1 MYKFIKKM
9 FIPGRHN
16 NWRPHAFRHRA
27 LSIYSVGLIL
37 SQFSFGVILYTPVA
51 TDTAA
56 LKDSVFWEIN
66 HERLEM
72 GVGPLQENEYLSEAA
87 TNKLADMFSRNYW
100 DHVSPEGVKAWYFI
114 DNTGYTYDIAGEN
127 LARGFITADS
137 MTEAWMKSPTHK
149 ANILNPTYKD
159 TGIAIGNGVI
169 NGKLT
174 TVAVQLFGNPSPTIT
189 ANKTLVAGEKS
200 LSVTTD
206 LGNPISHDR
215 MPFFVI
221 YLFIFGLLIFDGFMI
236 KAHKL
241 HKKKKQ
247 LRGLRVSLMLNVVVL
262 LTLLVNLLSI
272 Y

>member
-51 TDTAA
+51 ADTAA

-149 ANILNPTYKD
+149 ANILNPNYTK
-159 TGIAIGNGVI
+159 IGVGY
-169 NGKLT
+169 T
-174 TVAVQLFGNPSPTIT
+174 TPGHYCTQ
-189 ANKTLVAGEKS
+189 
-200 LSVTTD
+200 
-206 LGNPISHDR
+206 
-215 MPFFVI
+215 M
-221 YLFIFGLLIFDGFMI
+221 FIG
-236 KAHKL
+236 
-241 HKKKKQ
+241 
-247 LRGLRVSLMLNVVVL
+247 
-262 LTLLVNLLSI
+262 
-272 Y
+272 